1 MPSPQVNGDIAHSS
15 AFVEHLISYPVVSDS
30 VETFKAN
37 RYGQKSIE
45 LSSSVYQTVA
55 APAVPYL
62 ARPFEIIKPYV
73 KAADDLGDKL
83 LSKVDERFPAIKT
96 PTGDIIDTARALVS
110 LPLRITSAGKDR
122 VLNTY
127 NAEYKKCG
135 DNNRPTTLTKAA
147 VTTTLIITT
156 ETLTFISNYL
166 GGKKNDVKQAANE
179 RANN

>member
-1 MPSPQVNGDIAHSS
+1 M
-15 AFVEHLISYPVVSDS
+15 
-30 VETFKAN
+30 
-37 RYGQKSIE
+37 
-45 LSSSVYQTVA
+45 
-55 APAVPYL
+55 PYL

-83 LSKVDERFPAIKT
+83 LSKVDEKFPAIKT
-96 PTGDIIDTARALVS
+96 PTGDIIDGARALVT

-122 VLNTY
+122 VINTY

-135 DNNRPTTLTKAA
+135 NNNRPGTITKAT

-156 ETLTFISNYL
+156 DTLTFLSNYL
-166 GGKKNDVKQAANE
+166 GSKKDDVKQAPNE